1 MSHAKP
7 RLSAYSRL
15 LICQRVAAG
24 RPAAHV
30 AKEMGVSRP
39 TVHKWLRR
47 YREEGVAGLQDRSS
61 RPHRCPHRLAARVER
76 RIVAERVRRRVG
88 AARLARELG
97 LNPSTVG
104 RVLGRHRVPL
114 LGWLDP
120 TTGVLIRGRRS
131 SAARYEYDAPGGL
144 IHVDVKKIGRIPAG
158 GGWRVHGRAAA
169 ADTAAHKKARTGYDY
184 VHAAVDDHSRLAYAE
199 ILADERGPTC
209 AAFLTRALRFFAAHA
224 VTVERVMTDNA
235 FAYRHS
241 HDWREI
247 CDQWG
252 LRHVFTRPHC
262 PWTNGKVERFNRTLQ
277 VEWAYRK
284 PWTSNTQR
292 HQALARWLRHYNHR
306 RPHTALDGLPPISR
320 LSTT

>member
-1 MSHAKP
+1 MSNAKP

-47 YREEGVAGLQDRSS
+47 FAEEGLPGLQDRPS
-61 RPHRCPHRLAARVER
+61 RPHHCPHRLATRVEQR
-76 RIVAERVRRRVG
+76 VLRERSRRRVG
-88 AARLARELG
+88 AATLARQLG

-104 RVLGRHRVPL
+104 RVLARHGIPPL
-114 LGWLDP
+114 SWLDP
-120 TTGVLIRGRRS
+120 TTGELIRGQRS
-131 SAARYEYDAPGGL
+131 SAERYEYDRPGGL

-169 ADTAAHKKARTGYDY
+169 SDTHAHKMARIGYDY
-184 VHAAVDDHSRLAYAE
+184 VHSAVDDHSRLAYSE
-199 ILADERGPTC
+199 ILDDERGPTC
-209 AAFLTRALRFFAAHA
+209 AAFLGRALTFFVTHG

-241 HDWREI
+241 HDWK
-247 CDQWG
+247 DVLGQWG
-252 LRHVFTRPHC
+252 IRQIFIKPHC

-277 VEWAYRK
+277 VEWAYRR
-284 PWTSNTQR
+284 PWTSNNQR
-292 HQALARWLRHYNHR
+292 RRALARWLQHYNHR
-306 RPHTALDGLPPISR
+306 RPHTALNGLAPIAR
-320 LSTT
+320 LSMT